1 MIPLMLLCMI
11 ADPWADASPA
21 VEYGPGAGY
30 GQSYYPDNVLG
41 PPDSTATPTFP
52 SFGENNLLTLGTD
65 GWVVLEFTDN
75 SIINGSGAD
84 FTVFE
89 NVMETG
95 SGYFQECAFVEV
107 SQDGEY
113 WIQFPWNATTLEG
126 LAGVMPTTGEDPTN
140 PAISGGDQFNLDDVG
155 LDLIRFVRLTDCG
168 DAVADGGLFDLDA
181 VAAVNWIEGSTRGS
195 SGYSDVLLVF
205 FDKDGKVISDYIW
218 GTDGPDNAYAIR
230 EVPPAGYV
238 VLVNS
243 NSGTGEGYRPFLL
256 RFDLWLSVVWS
267 VEIIDRDALCYSLVQ
282 TEDGGFIVAG
292 KISAPEGGTNYSSCV
307 VRLSAEDLL
316 NWD

>member
-181 VAAVNWIEGSTRGS
+181 VAAVNWIEGSTSNPLPLSITSPFS
-195 SGYSDVLLVF
+195 SSFTVNSTETGILFCYTI
-205 FDKDGKVISDYIW
+205 DGRIANQWSVS
-218 GTDGPDNAYAIR
+218 GQPVTLNASNL
-230 EVPPAGYV
+230 PAG
-238 VLVNS
+238 VLFFVLNES
-243 NSGTGEGYRPFLL
+243 SFSAVKLL
-256 RFDLWLSVVWS
+256 L
-267 VEIIDRDALCYSLVQ
+267 
-282 TEDGGFIVAG
+282 
-292 KISAPEGGTNYSSCV
+292 
-307 VRLSAEDLL
+307 
-316 NWD
+316 